1 MTVKLQIYLDRI
13 FGKGFYESANLY
25 NDNLFDDIYSENFSE
40 KLAEHFPHSFQIILL
55 AMISYFT
62 EQQNSICKDQLR

>member
-40 KLAEHFPHSFQIILL
+40 KFS
-55 AMISYFT
+55 
-62 EQQNSICKDQLR
+62 